1 MKVHA
6 RDYHGH
12 GWSVHMNDDGTFEP
26 VSAHT
31 ILLNDTVSRL
41 MEIRACLDLLPSRIV
56 EALDRHAKSE
66 RRRAADRTRKR
77 RARKGGRR

>member
-56 EALDRHAKSE
+56 EALARCGGNQT
-66 RRRAADRTRKR
+66 RAAVLLGVRSRI
-77 RARKGGRR
+77 AR